1 MNLKLILPIIIT
13 LSILTPTA
21 YAFDSF
27 YNIMPGKGT
36 YTQEI
41 LVSVRADPRI
51 DTEKMYM
58 RIFWDNLP
66 VTDRLP
72 SPKYGTSKTLLEHRW
87 DKIITP
93 PANYNQEGKH
103 QIEIWLEKDTGEI
116 KKLYWQYTITEGPL
130 TTVTAWETFIKE
142 NPELIRQITGPQGP
156 IGDNG
161 QRGVKG
167 VHGDRG
173 ASGEDGVKG
182 NIGLT
187 GIQGPEGVQGKSGS
201 PNYLFVIIICVLCNG
216 ATLAYMKYK
225 ENNPQ

>member
-1 MNLKLILPIIIT
+1 MNKLILPTIII
-13 LSILTPTA
+13 IAFMIPMA

-27 YNIMPGKGT
+27 YNIMPGKGA

-41 LVSVRADPRI
+41 LVSVRADQRI

-87 DKIITP
+87 DKTITP

-116 KKLYWQYTITEGPL
+116 QKKYWQYTITEGPL
-130 TTVTAWETFIKE
+130 TTVKAWEQFIKE
-142 NPELIRQITGPQGP
+142 NPELLRQITGPVGP
-156 IGDNG
+156 IGDTG
-161 QRGVKG
+161 PRGVKG
-167 VHGDRG
+167 EQGKRG
-173 ASGEDGVKG
+173 LPGEDGGKG
-182 NIGLT
+182 NLGLV
-187 GIQGPEGVQGKSGS
+187 GAVGPQGVQGESGS

>member
-1 MNLKLILPIIIT
+1 MIPM
-13 LSILTPTA
+13 A

-27 YNIMPGKGT
+27 YNIMPGKGS

-41 LVSVRADPRI
+41 LVSVRADQRI

-87 DKIITP
+87 DKTITP

-116 KKLYWQYTITEGPL
+116 QKKYWQYTITEGPL
-130 TTVTAWETFIKE
+130 TTVKAWEQFIKE
-142 NPELIRQITGPQGP
+142 NPELLRQITGPVGP
-156 IGDNG
+156 IGDTG
-161 QRGVKG
+161 PRGVKG
-167 VHGDRG
+167 EQGKRG
-173 ASGEDGVKG
+173 LPGEDGGKG
-182 NIGLT
+182 NLGLV
-187 GIQGPEGVQGKSGS
+187 GAVGPQGVQGESGS
-201 PNYLFVIIICVLCNG
+201 PNYLLVLIICVVTNV
-216 ATLAYMKYK
+216 ASIAYMKYK
-225 ENNPQ
+225 ETPQ

>member
-1 MNLKLILPIIIT
+1 MIPM
-13 LSILTPTA
+13 A

-27 YNIMPGKGT
+27 YNIMPGKGS

-87 DKIITP
+87 DKTITP

-116 KKLYWQYTITEGPL
+116 QKKYWQYTITEGPL
-130 TTVTAWETFIKE
+130 TPVKAWEQFIKE
-142 NPELIRQITGPQGP
+142 NPELLRQITGPVGP
-156 IGDNG
+156 IGDTG
-161 QRGVKG
+161 PRGVKG
-167 VHGDRG
+167 EQGKRG
-173 ASGEDGVKG
+173 LPGEDGGKG
-182 NIGLT
+182 NLGLV
-187 GIQGPEGVQGKSGS
+187 GAVGPQGVQGESGS
-201 PNYLFVIIICVLCNG
+201 PNYLLVLIICVVTNV
-216 ATLAYMKYK
+216 ASIAYMKYK
-225 ENNPQ
+225 ETPQ

>member
-13 LSILTPTA
+13 LSILTPMA

-27 YNIMPGKGT
+27 YNIMPGKGS

-51 DTEKMYM
+51 DIEKMYM

-66 VTDRLP
+66 ITDRLP

-116 KKLYWQYTITEGPL
+116 KKQYWQYTITEGPL
-130 TTVTAWETFIKE
+130 TTVTAWERFIKE
-142 NPELIRQITGPQGP
+142 NPELIRQITGSQGP
-156 IGDNG
+156 IGDTG

-167 VHGDRG
+167 EQGKRG
-173 ASGEDGVKG
+173 LPGEDGGKG
-182 NIGLT
+182 NIGLNGT
-187 GIQGPEGVQGKSGS
+187 IGPVGPQGEPGS
-201 PNYLFVIIICVLCNG
+201 PNYLIVIIICVITNG
-216 ATLAYMKYK
+216 LTLAYLYFK
-225 ENNPQ
+225 ETSQ

>member
-1 MNLKLILPIIIT
+1 MTEYKKIMEKIPLLMIGMPLTVLGMFFLVLISDALLMIPCQLAIDTSESFMTVAVLTANALPYIAIIPAMMYLGYRFLLIICFFGRYMLEINDLVKQNRLKRKTKMNLKLILPIIIT

-66 VTDRLP
+66 ITDRLP

-93 PANYNQEGKH
+93 PA
-103 QIEIWLEKDTGEI
+103 
-116 KKLYWQYTITEGPL
+116 KL
-130 TTVTAWETFIKE
+130 
-142 NPELIRQITGPQGP
+142 
-156 IGDNG
+156 
-161 QRGVKG
+161 
-167 VHGDRG
+167 
-173 ASGEDGVKG
+173 
-182 NIGLT
+182 
-187 GIQGPEGVQGKSGS
+187 
-201 PNYLFVIIICVLCNG
+201 
-216 ATLAYMKYK
+216 
-225 ENNPQ
+225 

>member
-1 MNLKLILPIIIT
+1 MFPM
-13 LSILTPTA
+13 A

-27 YNIMPGKGT
+27 YNIMPGKGA

-51 DTEKMYM
+51 DIEKMYM

-66 VTDRLP
+66 ITDRLP

-87 DKIITP
+87 DKIIIP

-130 TTVTAWETFIKE
+130 TTVEAWERFIQE
-142 NPELIRQITGPQGP
+142 NPELIRQITGPPGP
-156 IGDNG
+156 IGDTG

-167 VHGDRG
+167 EQGKRG
-173 ASGEDGVKG
+173 LPGEDGGKG

-187 GIQGPEGVQGKSGS
+187 GIQGPEGVQGESGT
-201 PNYLFVIIICVLCNG
+201 PNYLLVLIICVVTNVAL
-216 ATLAYMKYK
+216 LAYMKYK
-225 ENNPQ
+225 ETTQ